1 MIGEINMKLSTKLAI
16 AAALIVPT
24 MAQANNDLF
33 NWYGS
38 IRVQL
43 EDTNKGGIEYKDNY
57 SRLGAYGSA
66 EILDGVKA
74 TYNFEFR
81 LFTDDGSFAG
91 NDQRARLA
99 NVGLE
104 GDFGSVLIG
113 KQYSPAWNFTDNA
126 IDIFSDIDESAGCT
140 HEAAG
145 VICHTSRYGL
155 FGKDAQGNGHYIEY
169 LRPDRAVTYTT
180 PDMSGFQMSAMAI
193 LNNGDVKSD
202 AAGTENENLVGYN
215 VAAKYVVNDFTV
227 SASRF
232 EVTAFEG
239 DHVVDSFQLA
249 YNHGNVSLAAHYQ
262 DSSDL
267 RFYEGL
273 NPSGEIVDEN
283 VYEIYGGYKMD
294 NIQFQAKYA
303 WVSMDSV
310 SGLTVDSSQ
319 IILDA
324 IYNHKLGSFYVEYSA
339 WSDEAEDVYEAEDKF
354 LVGYKLNF

>member
-1 MIGEINMKLSTKLAI
+1 MKLSTGLAL
-16 AAALIVPT
+16 AATMIVPT
-24 MAQANNDLF
+24 MAQAGNNLF

-43 EDTNKGGIEYKDNY
+43 EDTNKSEIEYKDNY

-104 GDFGSVLIG
+104 GNFGSILIG
-113 KQYSPAWNFTDNA
+113 KQYSPQWNFTDNA

-140 HEAAG
+140 NESAG

-155 FGKDAQGNGHYIEY
+155 YAIDAAGNGHYVEY
-169 LRPDRAVTYTT
+169 LRPDRAVTYVT
-180 PDMSGFQMSAMAI
+180 PDMDGFQLAIMAV
-193 LNNGDVKSD
+193 LNNGDVKAD
-202 AAGTENENLVGYN
+202 IAGTENENILGYN
-215 VAAKYVVNDFTV
+215 IAAKYVINEFTL
-227 SASRF
+227 SASRY
-232 EVTAFEG
+232 ELTAFEG
-239 DHVVDSFQLA
+239 ENKVDSFQVA
-249 YNHGNVSLAAHYQ
+249 YNHGQLSLAAHYQ

-273 NPSGEIVDEN
+273 NPNGEIVDEN
-283 VYEIYGGYKMD
+283 VYEIYGGYKMGD
-294 NIQFQAKYA
+294 MQFQAKYA
-303 WVSMDSV
+303 WVSMDSA
-310 SGLTVDSSQ
+310 SGLTVDSNQ
-319 IILDA
+319 VILDA

-339 WSDEAEDVYEAEDKF
+339 WGDEAEAVFEAGDKI

>member
-1 MIGEINMKLSTKLAI
+1 MRIITSLAL
-16 AAALIVPT
+16 ATTLLVPT
-24 MAQANNDLF
+24 MAQANNEMF

-38 IRVQL
+38 IRVQI
-43 EDTNKGGIEYKDNY
+43 EDTNKSDIEYKDNY

-91 NDQRARLA
+91 NDDRARLA

-104 GDFGSVLIG
+104 GSFGSVLIG

-140 HEAAG
+140 NESAG

-155 FGKDAQGNGHYIEY
+155 FAKDASGKGHYIEY
-169 LRPDRAVTYTT
+169 LRPDRAVTYVT
-180 PDMSGFQMSAMAI
+180 PDMAGVQLAFMTI
-193 LNNGDVKSD
+193 LNDGKVKAD
-202 AAGTENENLVGYN
+202 IAGTENEDVLGYN
-215 VAAKYVVNDFTV
+215 VAAKYVIGDFTI
-227 SASRF
+227 SASRYKL
-232 EVTAFEG
+232 TAFEEKNQ
-239 DHVVDSFQLA
+239 VDSFQLA
-249 YNHGNVSLAAHYQ
+249 YNHENLSLAAHYQ

-273 NPSGEIVDEN
+273 NAGGETVNEK
-283 VYEIYGGYKMD
+283 VYEVYGGYKVGKM
-294 NIQFQAKYA
+294 QFQAKYA
-303 WVSMDSV
+303 VVSMDSP
-310 SGLTVDSSQ
+310 SGLEVDTNQ
-319 IILDA
+319 VILDA

-339 WSDEAEDVYEAEDKF
+339 WGDEAEKVFEAGDKI
-354 LVGYKLNF
+354 LIGYKLNF

>member
-1 MIGEINMKLSTKLAI
+1 MRLSTSLAL
-16 AAALIVPT
+16 ATTLLVPT
-24 MAQANNDLF
+24 MVQADNDMF

-43 EDTNKGGIEYKDNY
+43 QDTNKDKIEYKDNY
-57 SRLGAYGSA
+57 SRLGAYGSS
-66 EILDGVKA
+66 EILEGVKA

-104 GDFGSVLIG
+104 GDFGSLLIG

-140 HEAAG
+140 NESAG

-155 FGKDAQGNGHYIEY
+155 YAKDASGKGHYIEY

-180 PDMSGFQMSAMAI
+180 PDMAGFQVSFMAI
-193 LNNGDVKSD
+193 LNNGDVKAN
-202 AAGTENENLVGYN
+202 AAGTENENLLGYN
-215 VAAKYVVNDFTV
+215 VAAKYVINDFTF
-227 SASRF
+227 SASRY
-232 EVTAFEG
+232 ELTAFEG
-239 DHVVDSFQLA
+239 DNEVDSFQVV
-249 YNHGNVSLAAHYQ
+249 YNHGDLSLAAHYQ

-267 RFYEGL
+267 RFYAGL
-273 NPSGEIVDEN
+273 NPGGEIVEEK
-283 VYEIYGGYKMD
+283 VYEVYTGYKIGK
-294 NIQFQAKYA
+294 IQLQAKYA
-303 WVSMDSV
+303 IVEMDSP
-310 SGLTVDSSQ
+310 SGLTVDTNQ
-319 IILDA
+319 ILLDA

-339 WSDEAEDVYEAEDKF
+339 WGDEAEEVFEAGDKI
-354 LVGYKLNF
+354 LIGYKLNF

>member
-1 MIGEINMKLSTKLAI
+1 MKLRIGLTLAATLI
-16 AAALIVPT
+16 APT
-24 MAQANNDLF
+24 MVQANNDLF
-33 NWYGS
+33 NWYGT

-104 GDFGSVLIG
+104 GDFGSLLIG

-126 IDIFSDIDESAGCT
+126 IDIFSDVDESAGCT
-140 HEAAG
+140 HEASG

-155 FGKDAQGNGHYIEY
+155 FGTDAQGNGHYVEY

-180 PDMSGFQMSAMAI
+180 PDMAGFQVAFMAI

-202 AAGTENENLVGYN
+202 VAGTENEDLVGYN
-215 VAAKYVVNDFTV
+215 IAAKYVINDFTV

-239 DHVVDSFQLA
+239 DHIVDSYQVV
-249 YNHGNVSLAAHYQ
+249 YNHDNMSLAAHYQ

-267 RFYEGL
+267 RFYTGL
-273 NPSGEIVDEN
+273 AAGGEVVDED
-283 VYEIYGGYKMD
+283 VYEVYGAYKIGA
-294 NIQFQAKYA
+294 IQLQAKYA
-303 WVSMDSV
+303 RVSMDSA
-310 SGLTVDSSQ
+310 SGLTVDSNQ
-319 IILDA
+319 VILDV

-339 WSDEAEDVYEAEDKF
+339 WGNEAEEVFAAEDKI
-354 LVGYKLNF
+354 LVGYKFNF